1 MDVLDNLESIKKIDV
16 SNMFD
21 LILNFDSQCETAISA
36 ARSCDIPREYS
47 QVEKIIVIGMGGSA
61 IGGDILSKLLIDE
74 IKVPVFVNR
83 NYHLPNFADKKTLIF
98 ATSYSGNTEETLSSY
113 NDAKVRGCRIICVTS
128 GGRLAENAES
138 DRIPLI
144 KIPGG
149 QPPRSALGYMFLPVL
164 IVMQDLGLTTSKT
177 EDIRETTSILKKLK
191 SVWGNE
197 SSDSNLAKKLAKTL
211 YNKFP
216 LIYSVDGCLGP
227 VALRWKTQLNE
238 NSKILAYNNVFPE
251 LDHNEIVGWE
261 GLDNLTK
268 NMSVIVL
275 RDKDDFERNSKR
287 IAITSSIIKDKP
299 SEITEVWTQGN
310 SVLARMFSLI
320 YLGDF
325 VSFYLAILYGVDPTP
340 VERIEV
346 LKKKLVE

>member
-1 MDVLDNLESIKKIDV
+1 MYVLDNLKSIKKIDA

-21 LILNFDSQCETAISA
+21 LILGLDSQCERAVSA
-36 ARSCDIPREYS
+36 ARSCILPDKYS
-47 QVEKIIVIGMGGSA
+47 EVEKIIVVGMGGSA
-61 IGGDILSKLLIDE
+61 IGGDILLKLLINE
-74 IKVPVFVNR
+74 IKVPIFVNR

-98 ATSYSGNTEETLSSY
+98 AASYSGNTEETLSSY
-113 NDAKVRGCRIICVTS
+113 NDANARGCKIICITS
-128 GGRLAENAES
+128 GGKLAEKAES
-138 DRIPLI
+138 DNIPLI

-149 QPPRSALGYMFLPVL
+149 QSPRSALGYMFFPVL
-164 IVMQDLGLTTSKT
+164 VVMQNLGLTASKT
-177 EDIRETTSILKKLK
+177 EDINETIAMLKRFKT
-191 SVWGNE
+191 VWGEE
-197 SSDSNLAKKLAKTL
+197 SSDSNLAKKLAKIL

-227 VALRWKTQLNE
+227 IALRWKTQLNE

-261 GLDNLTK
+261 GLDKLTK
-268 NMSVIVL
+268 DMSVIIL
-275 RDKDDFERNSKR
+275 RDKDDSERNSKR

-299 SEITEVWTQGN
+299 SEIAEVWTQGN
-310 SVLARMFSLI
+310 SILARMFSLI

-325 VSFYLAILYGVDPTP
+325 VSFYLAMLYEVDPTP
-340 VERIEV
+340 VERIET

>member
-1 MDVLDNLESIKKIDV
+1 
-16 SNMFD
+16 
-21 LILNFDSQCETAISA
+21 LNFDSQCEEAVSA
-36 ARSCDIPREYS
+36 AQSCDISTDEYS
-47 QVEKIIVIGMGGSA
+47 QIEKIIVIGMGGSA
-61 IGGDILSKLLIDE
+61 IGGDILSKLLVNE
-74 IKVPVFVNR
+74 IKVPIFVNR
-83 NYHLPNFADKKTLIF
+83 NYRLPNFADKKTLVF

-113 NDAKVRGCRIICVTS
+113 KDAKNRGCKIICVTS
-128 GGRLAENAES
+128 GGELAKNAES
-138 DRIPLI
+138 DMFPII

-164 IVMQDLGLTTSKT
+164 IVMQNLGLTTIKM
-177 EDIRETTSILKKLK
+177 EDIDETMSILKKFK
-191 SVWGNE
+191 TVWGNE
-197 SSDSNLAKKLAKTL
+197 SSDSNPAKKLAKML
-211 YNKFP
+211 YNKLP

-261 GLDNLTK
+261 GLDNLTRS
-268 NMSVIVL
+268 MSVIIL

-299 SEITEVWTQGN
+299 SEITEVRTEGD

-325 VSFYLAILYGVDPTP
+325 VSFYLAVLYGVDPTP
-340 VERIEV
+340 VDRIET

>member
-21 LILNFDSQCETAISA
+21 LILNFDSQCEKAVSA

-74 IKVPVFVNR
+74 IKVPIFVNR

-113 NDAKVRGCRIICVTS
+113 NDAKERGCKIICVTS
-128 GGRLAENAES
+128 GGKLAENAELDS
-138 DRIPLI
+138 FPIIR
-144 KIPGG
+144 IPGG
-149 QPPRSALGYMFLPVL
+149 QPPRSALGYMFFPVL
-164 IVMQDLGLTTSKT
+164 VVMQNLGLTAIKM
-177 EDIRETTSILKKLK
+177 EEIDETVSILNRFKT
-191 SVWGNE
+191 VWGNE
-197 SSDSNLAKKLAKTL
+197 SSDSNLAKKLAKIL

-261 GLDNLTK
+261 GLDSLTK
-268 NMSVIVL
+268 SMSVIIL
-275 RDKDDFERNSKR
+275 RDKDDFKRNSKR

-340 VERIEV
+340 VKRIEI

>member
-1 MDVLDNLESIKKIDV
+1 MDVLNNSESIKKIDI

-21 LILNFDSQCETAISA
+21 LILNFDSQCKKAVSA
-36 ARSCDIPREYS
+36 ARSCDIPNEYS
-47 QVEKIIVIGMGGSA
+47 QIEKIIVVGMGGSA
-61 IGGDILSKLLIDE
+61 IGGDILSKLLINE
-74 IKVPVFVNR
+74 TKVPIFVNR

-113 NDAKVRGCRIICVTS
+113 NDARARSCRIICVTS
-128 GGRLAENAES
+128 GGKLAENAES

-144 KIPGG
+144 KIPGE

-164 IVMQDLGLTTSKT
+164 IVMQNLGLTTIKM
-177 EDIRETTSILKKLK
+177 EDINETMSILKRLK
-191 SVWGNE
+191 AVWGNE
-197 SSDSNLAKKLAKTL
+197 SSDSNLAKKLAKIL

-261 GLDNLTK
+261 GLDSLTK
-268 NMSVIVL
+268 SMSVIIL
-275 RDKDDFERNSKR
+275 RDKGDFERNSRR

-299 SEITEVWTQGN
+299 SEITEVWTQGS

-340 VERIEV
+340 VERIEI